1 MSEELP
7 DQVEAAR
14 VRYAEDRAHRRLFEA
29 TVLERI
35 ARLERRILRHLRTR
49 ESIARKRDEVIK
61 TDLSLKRLVN
71 LTKLD
76 RDFEE
81 MLDPLFKEIAAL
93 ETGLERRRA
102 ARFRWLQLVVG
113 AVGGSLGALLIRRLK
128 SERFDHPALRPL
140 GEGW

>member
-93 ETGLERRRA
+93 ETGLERRRYPLHE
-102 ARFRWLQLVVG
+102 ARLSQ
-113 AVGGSLGALLIRRLK
+113 
-128 SERFDHPALRPL
+128 
-140 GEGW
+140 